1 MARRAFHRTDR
12 LNRQV
17 KEALAVALRQG
28 AREERLRDIIV
39 TDVEVTRDLSVARV
53 FYYLADPSGQADVE
67 RALARAAGF
76 LRGRV
81 AESIRARQVPELRFR
96 YDRSVETGRR
106 VEEILA
112 GLQPAAPAEADAEP
126 KAEAQREAQDSVP
139 QGPDEPA

>member
-28 AREERLRDIIV
+28 AREELLHDVIV

-53 FYYLADPSGQADVE
+53 FYYLAEPSQQPEVEQALK
-67 RALARAAGF
+67 RAGGF

-81 AESIRARQVPELRFR
+81 AEAVRARQVPELRFR

-112 GLQPAAPAEADAEP
+112 GLNPLDADDAAGTAPPDAAPE
-126 KAEAQREAQDSVP
+126 
-139 QGPDEPA
+139 GDETA

>member
-17 KEALAVALRQG
+17 KEALALALLQG
-28 AREERLRDIIV
+28 TREELLREVVV

-53 FYYLADPSGQADVE
+53 FYYLADPDLQADVE
-67 RALARAAGF
+67 AALGRAAGF

-81 AESIRARQVPELRFR
+81 ADSIRARQVPELRFR

-112 GLQPAAPAEADAEP
+112 GLHAEPPAEDEPSSPAAPQGSHEP
-126 KAEAQREAQDSVP
+126 E
-139 QGPDEPA
+139 